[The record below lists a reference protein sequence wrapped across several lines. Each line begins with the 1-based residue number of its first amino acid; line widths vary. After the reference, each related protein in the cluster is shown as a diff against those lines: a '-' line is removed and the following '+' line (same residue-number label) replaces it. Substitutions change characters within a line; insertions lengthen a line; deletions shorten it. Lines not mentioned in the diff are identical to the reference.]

1 MIESS
6 ISRRRTQRISRT
18 GLPDGAR
25 IITMGKDFN
34 STFKCEKDKD
44 GFFADVEYQCRIFHR
59 CHTAHNAGNRIQ
71 VLHYSF
77 FCSDRLVFDQST
89 HTCRRRADAIP
100 CETSPMFFDLND
112 RIGSDGPFLTH
123 ADIDRAKAVRPEYRR
138 RRRRR

>member
-1 MIESS
+1 MIETS
-6 ISRRRTQRISRT
+6 ISRRRVNTHTVIPRHRHNKSNKNVIHYNQW
-18 GLPDGAR
+18 
-25 IITMGKDFN
+25 
-34 STFKCEKDKD
+34 
-44 GFFADVEYQCRIFHR
+44 YQSIFMLIFHR

-100 CETSPMFFDLND
+100 CETSPLFFDLND

-123 ADIDRAKAVRPEYRR
+123 GDIDREKAVRPEYRR
-138 RRRRR
+138 RRRR

>member
-1 MIESS
+1 MKFYRITISIILTIMIMIEH
-6 ISRRRTQRISRT
+6 QFL
-18 GLPDGAR
+18 GG
-25 IITMGKDFN
+25 G
-34 STFKCEKDKD
+34 
-44 GFFADVEYQCRIFHR
+44 CRIFHR

-100 CETSPMFFDLND
+100 CETSPLFFDLND

-123 ADIDRAKAVRPEYRR
+123 GDIDREKAVRPEYRR
-138 RRRRR
+138 RRRR